1 MVAYQKKLHQLDGR
15 QQELVKDN
23 FELKDLCLYLDEERL
38 RSGGLG
44 DAAAATFPSDTKCP
58 KCGQSWTVSSKSS
71 IEKAPPIPISSH
83 SGEACYDRNASTP
96 SPLVAADPSEV
107 TNESDSRFGNIALEF
122 ENTHHFRQVELH
134 AEHKK
139 SSETSS
145 SSNDSNGSAAGEAE
159 TSSMETVSS
168 SSLTSKSQSQETQL
182 AMQILSSFHEQ
193 SQKQRQEAEGETER
207 SCFDFQTEKAILQ
220 EMCLLV
226 QRTFDSDV

>member
-1 MVAYQKKLHQLDGR
+1 MAYQKKLHQLDGR

-38 RSGGLG
+38 RSGGLTEE
-44 DAAAATFPSDTKCP
+44 AAAATFPSDTKCP
-58 KCGQSWTVSSKSS
+58 KCGHSWPVSSKSS
-71 IEKAPPIPISSH
+71 IEKAPPIHISSPH

-107 TNESDSRFGNIALEF
+107 TNDESDSRFGNIALEF
-122 ENTHHFRQVELH
+122 ENSHHFRQVGLH

-168 SSLTSKSQSQETQL
+168 TSKSQSQETQL

-193 SQKQRQEAEGETER
+193 SQKQRQEAEGEPER

>member
-38 RSGGLG
+38 RSGGLTE
-44 DAAAATFPSDTKCP
+44 AAAATFPSDTKCP
-58 KCGQSWTVSSKSS
+58 KCGHSWPVSSKSS
-71 IEKAPPIPISSH
+71 IEKAPQISISSH

-96 SPLVAADPSEV
+96 SPLVTADPSEV
-107 TNESDSRFGNIALEF
+107 TNESDSKFGKIALEY
-122 ENTHHFRQVELH
+122 ENTHHFTQVGLH

-145 SSNDSNGSAAGEAE
+145 SSYDSNGSAAGEAE

-168 SSLTSKSQSQETQL
+168 SKSQSQETQL

-193 SQKQRQEAEGETER
+193 SQKQRQEAEGESER